1 MRRSEDRILTT
12 HVGALPRPQELG
24 QAVLAKTAGRDYDEA
39 QLAESMNTAVAAVVQ
54 EQLDAGIDVINDGEY
69 GKTNWTSYIGGRLGG
84 YEHREPQSSDVVGS
98 GTQAGIV
105 GRDRRAFEEFYQD
118 YDANA
123 ARIRQERAGGVSATV
138 QNLVNVGPV
147 EYTGQAM
154 IASDVDILR
163 TAIGSRPV
171 VNVFMP
177 SIGPDNVLPQSHYEH
192 YADEREYVYAVAEAL
207 RSEYKAITDAGYILQ
222 IDAPVGKFETQDMT
236 LEAFRARFER
246 SVEALN
252 HALEGIPEEQVR
264 FHLCFG
270 SWHGPHGF
278 DLEMKNVV
286 DLVLKVNAQAYT
298 VEMANPRHEHEWKV
312 WRDTKLPDGKILMPG
327 VVTHSTNTIE
337 HPELVADRIERIATV
352 VGRQNVVAST
362 DCGLGARVHPQI
374 AWAKLRTLSEGAR
387 MASGG
392 CGGRWAGVRES
403 LRRAQGER
411 GDFAGG
417 PVRPFPGLPHPN
429 LPPSRGK
436 GPPAASPL
444 DSCLRRN
451 DAEGA
456 QERRGRD
463 IRSSHGEYSGAHSA
477 GVGRGRG

>member
-39 QLAESMNTAVAAVVQ
+39 QLAESMNAAVAAVVQ

-84 YEHREPQSSDVVGS
+84 YEHGEPQSSDVVGS

-163 TAIGSRPV
+163 TAIGSRTV

-387 MASGG
+387 MAS
-392 CGGRWAGVRES
+392 
-403 LRRAQGER
+403 ER
-411 GDFAGG
+411 LWG
-417 PVRPFPGLPHPN
+417 
-429 LPPSRGK
+429 
-436 GPPAASPL
+436 
-444 DSCLRRN
+444 
-451 DAEGA
+451 
-456 QERRGRD
+456 
-463 IRSSHGEYSGAHSA
+463 
-477 GVGRGRG
+477 